1 MNVLKS
7 SSIYSFFTFLSR
19 IFGYL
24 RDILIANFLGTGIY
38 ADIFFVAFRFPNTF
52 RRIFSEGALH
62 TAFVPLYSKIR
73 TKKNIHETQNFS
85 GNIIIFFSVVII
97 FLVVIIEMFM
107 PFFIK
112 LLAPGFVQIEEK
124 FLELVYV
131 ARIIFPF
138 ILLITLTSIYST
150 ILNLHNKFAISA
162 SIPIVLN
169 IVLCIS
175 TIYAFLFSFSILYF
189 LSIGVIVSGI
199 LQLIIAILAV
209 RYENIKVNLFAKIDF
224 TNLKNF
230 FKLFFPAF
238 LSSGILQINILIGT
252 IIVSY
257 QSGAVSFL
265 YYADRVYQL
274 PLALIGIALSIVL
287 LPMISKEISIK
298 KYENANKITN
308 ETLIY
313 SLLLSAPAAVAIV
326 AIPEIIISVLF
337 ERGEFDYESTLAT
350 ANALRMFGFGLV
362 AFILMK
368 ILTPIFFAYENP
380 KPTFYITIINLF
392 INTIISIILF
402 QQIGFI
408 GVAVSTSISA
418 WVSVIIM
425 YQFLTR
431 KGYLSLDKQIFKP
444 MSVIILSSATLYLY
458 LIFLKVNFLTYFA
471 ETLIFK
477 TLFLMITIVTS
488 ILLYFFIIS
497 FYKPLAYQNLKKAL
511 VKDE

>member
-52 RRIFSEGALH
+52 RRIFSEGALN
-62 TAFVPLYSKIR
+62 TAFVPIYSKIR
-73 TKKNIHETQNFS
+73 ASKNIHETQNFS
-85 GNIIIFFSVVII
+85 GNIIVCFSVITI
-97 FLVVIIEMFM
+97 FLVVLIEIFM
-107 PFFIK
+107 PFFIQ

-124 FLELVYV
+124 FVELVFV

-199 LQLIIAILAV
+199 LQLIIVIFAV
-209 RYENIKVNLFAKIDF
+209 SYENIKVNLFAKIDF
-224 TNLKNF
+224 INLKNF

-265 YYADRVYQL
+265 YYADRIYQL

-287 LPMISKEISIK
+287 LPMISREISVK
-298 KYENANKITN
+298 KYGSANKIVN

-313 SLLLSAPAAVAIV
+313 SLLLSAPAAIALIT
-326 AIPEIIISVLF
+326 IPEIIISVLF
-337 ERGEFDYESTLAT
+337 ERGEFDSKSTLST
-350 ANALRMFGFGLV
+350 AHALRMFGFGLI

-368 ILTPIFFAYENP
+368 ILTPIFFAHENP
-380 KPTFYITIINLF
+380 KPTFYIAVINLL
-392 INTIISIILF
+392 INTVISIILF
-402 QQIGFI
+402 QKIGFI
-408 GVAVSTSISA
+408 GVAISTSISA
-418 WVSVIIM
+418 WISVIIM
-425 YQFLTR
+425 YQFLIR
-431 KGYLSLDKQIFKP
+431 KGYLSVDKKIFKP
-444 MSVIILSSATLYLY
+444 ISVILASCIVLYFY
-458 LIFLKVNFLTYFA
+458 LIFLKLNFLVYFG

-477 TLFLMITIVTS
+477 TLFLTITVITS
-488 ILLYFFIIS
+488 IFLYFFIIS
-497 FYKPLAYQNLKKAL
+497 FYKPFAYQNLKKAL
-511 VKDE
+511 VKNE

>member
-52 RRIFSEGALH
+52 RRIFSEGALN
-62 TAFVPLYSKIR
+62 TAFVPIYSKIR
-73 TKKNIHETQNFS
+73 ANKNIHETQNFS
-85 GNIIIFFSVVII
+85 GNIIICFSVIII

-107 PFFIK
+107 PFFIQ

-124 FLELVYV
+124 FVELVFV

-199 LQLIIAILAV
+199 LQLIIVIFAV
-209 RYENIKVNLFAKIDF
+209 SYENIKVNLFAKIDF
-224 TNLKNF
+224 SNLKNF

-265 YYADRVYQL
+265 YYADRIYQL

-287 LPMISKEISIK
+287 LPMISKEISVK
-298 KYENANKITN
+298 KYGSANKIVN

-313 SLLLSAPAAVAIV
+313 SLL
-326 AIPEIIISVLF
+326 
-337 ERGEFDYESTLAT
+337 
-350 ANALRMFGFGLV
+350 
-362 AFILMK
+362 
-368 ILTPIFFAYENP
+368 
-380 KPTFYITIINLF
+380 
-392 INTIISIILF
+392 F
-402 QQIGFI
+402 Q
-408 GVAVSTSISA
+408 
-418 WVSVIIM
+418 
-425 YQFLTR
+425 
-431 KGYLSLDKQIFKP
+431 
-444 MSVIILSSATLYLY
+444 
-458 LIFLKVNFLTYFA
+458 
-471 ETLIFK
+471 
-477 TLFLMITIVTS
+477 
-488 ILLYFFIIS
+488 
-497 FYKPLAYQNLKKAL
+497 
-511 VKDE
+511 

>member
-52 RRIFSEGALH
+52 RRIFSEGALN
-62 TAFVPLYSKIR
+62 TAFVPIYSKI
-73 TKKNIHETQNFS
+73 KANKNIHETQNFS
-85 GNIIIFFSVVII
+85 GNIIMFFSVIII
-97 FLVVIIEMFM
+97 FLVVIIELFM
-107 PFFIK
+107 PFFIQ
-112 LLAPGFVQIEEK
+112 LLAPGFLQIEEK
-124 FLELVYV
+124 FVELVFV

-199 LQLIIAILAV
+199 LQLIIVIFAV
-209 RYENIKVNLFAKIDF
+209 SYENIKVNLFSKIDF

-257 QSGAVSFL
+257 QSGAVSYL
-265 YYADRVYQL
+265 YYADRIYQL

-287 LPMISKEISIK
+287 LPMISREISVK
-298 KYENANKITN
+298 KYGSANKIVN
-308 ETLIY
+308 ETLISSFSY
-313 SLLLSAPAAVAIV
+313 
-326 AIPEIIISVLF
+326 
-337 ERGEFDYESTLAT
+337 T
-350 ANALRMFGFGLV
+350 
-362 AFILMK
+362 
-368 ILTPIFFAYENP
+368 
-380 KPTFYITIINLF
+380 TI
-392 INTIISIILF
+392 
-402 QQIGFI
+402 
-408 GVAVSTSISA
+408 
-418 WVSVIIM
+418 
-425 YQFLTR
+425 
-431 KGYLSLDKQIFKP
+431 
-444 MSVIILSSATLYLY
+444 
-458 LIFLKVNFLTYFA
+458 
-471 ETLIFK
+471 
-477 TLFLMITIVTS
+477 
-488 ILLYFFIIS
+488 
-497 FYKPLAYQNLKKAL
+497 
-511 VKDE
+511 

>member
-52 RRIFSEGALH
+52 RRIFSEGALN
-62 TAFVPLYSKIR
+62 TAFVPIYSKIR
-73 TKKNIHETQNFS
+73 ASKNIHETQNFS
-85 GNIIIFFSVVII
+85 GNIIIFFSVIII
-97 FLVVIIEMFM
+97 FLVVLIEMFM
-107 PFFIK
+107 PFFIQ

-124 FLELVYV
+124 FVELIFV

-199 LQLIIAILAV
+199 LQLIIVIFAV
-209 RYENIKVNLFAKIDF
+209 SYENIKVNLFAKIDF
-224 TNLKNF
+224 SNLKNF

-265 YYADRVYQL
+265 YYADRIYQL
-274 PLALIGIALSIVL
+274 PLALIGVALSIVL
-287 LPMISKEISIK
+287 LPTISREI
-298 KYENANKITN
+298 N
-308 ETLIY
+308 
-313 SLLLSAPAAVAIV
+313 
-326 AIPEIIISVLF
+326 
-337 ERGEFDYESTLAT
+337 
-350 ANALRMFGFGLV
+350 
-362 AFILMK
+362 
-368 ILTPIFFAYENP
+368 
-380 KPTFYITIINLF
+380 
-392 INTIISIILF
+392 
-402 QQIGFI
+402 
-408 GVAVSTSISA
+408 
-418 WVSVIIM
+418 
-425 YQFLTR
+425 
-431 KGYLSLDKQIFKP
+431 DK
-444 MSVIILSSATLYLY
+444 
-458 LIFLKVNFLTYFA
+458 
-471 ETLIFK
+471 
-477 TLFLMITIVTS
+477 
-488 ILLYFFIIS
+488 
-497 FYKPLAYQNLKKAL
+497 
-511 VKDE
+511 